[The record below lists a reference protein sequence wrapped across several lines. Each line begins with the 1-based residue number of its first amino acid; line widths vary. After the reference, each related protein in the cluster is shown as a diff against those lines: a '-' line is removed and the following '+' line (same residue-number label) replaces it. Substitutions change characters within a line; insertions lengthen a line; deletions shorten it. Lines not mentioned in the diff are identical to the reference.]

1 MKSGQLGAD
10 PEAIGLRRRMRIRH
24 RSIRRC
30 HIDQGEKGQG
40 EKGERETGEME
51 LDVHGTLEGAALALS
66 IKWFTATQGYG
77 LRTGHW
83 FLGSDREG
91 LGRGQRRG
99 RARDG

>member
-10 PEAIGLRRRMRIRH
+10 PEAIGLRRRMRVRH

-40 EKGERETGEME
+40 EKSEREAGEME
-51 LDVHGTLEGAALALS
+51 LNVHGTLAGAALALF
-66 IKWFTATQGYG
+66 IKWFTSTQGYG

-83 FLGSDREG
+83 FQESDREG

-99 RARDG
+99 RAHVG